1 MIRIALVE
9 DEDIYV
15 KQMQKYLEQ
24 YSRENGLKINLKVF
38 GDGEDIL
45 EYYTG
50 QYDIILLDIQM
61 QFMDGMTAAEK
72 IRELD
77 PKVILIFVTNMVQ
90 YAVQG
95 YSVDAMDY
103 ILKPVDYFM
112 LSQRLNKAVARLGQ
126 EEKHYISL
134 RTKAGICK
142 VALSDILYVE
152 SQKHQL
158 CYVTPQDKYISRGGI
173 SDCEEALKSYGFY
186 RVHKGYIVNMRR
198 VDRIEGDCCHIQGES
213 IIISR
218 EKKKGFMQEMLRYI
232 GDI

>member
-126 EEKHYISL
+126 EEKHYIS
-134 RTKAGICK
+134 A
-142 VALSDILYVE
+142 Y
-152 SQKHQL
+152 Q
-158 CYVTPQDKYISRGGI
+158 SRY
-173 SDCEEALKSYGFY
+173 L
-186 RVHKGYIVNMRR
+186 
-198 VDRIEGDCCHIQGES
+198 QGS
-213 IIISR
+213 SV
-218 EKKKGFMQEMLRYI
+218 
-232 GDI
+232 

>member
-9 DEDIYV
+9 DEAIYV
-15 KQMQKYLEQ
+15 NQMQEYLER
-24 YSRENGLKINLKVF
+24 YSRESGHKISLKVY

-50 QYDIILLDIQM
+50 EYDVILLDIQM
-61 QFMDGMTAAEK
+61 RFMDGMTAAEK

-77 PKVILIFVTNMVQ
+77 RKVILIFVTNMVQ
-90 YAVQG
+90 YAVRG

-112 LSQRLNKAVARLGQ
+112 FSQRLDKAV
-126 EEKHYISL
+126 EKLREKEDHYISL
-134 RTKAGICK
+134 RTKAGIRK
-142 VALSDILYVE
+142 VALSDILYIE
-152 SQKHQL
+152 SRKHQL
-158 CYVTPQDKYISRGGI
+158 CYVTAQGEYVMRSRI
-173 SDCEEALKSYGFY
+173 SDCEEALKKFGFY

-198 VDRIEGDCCHIQGES
+198 VDRIEGDCCHIHGEC
-213 IIISR
+213 IMISR
-218 EKKKGFMQEMLRYI
+218 EKKKEFMQEMLRYI

>member
-50 QYDIILLDIQM
+50 QYDIFLLDIQM

-126 EEKHYISL
+126 EEKH
-134 RTKAGICK
+134 
-142 VALSDILYVE
+142 
-152 SQKHQL
+152 
-158 CYVTPQDKYISRGGI
+158 
-173 SDCEEALKSYGFY
+173 
-186 RVHKGYIVNMRR
+186 
-198 VDRIEGDCCHIQGES
+198 
-213 IIISR
+213 
-218 EKKKGFMQEMLRYI
+218 
-232 GDI
+232 

>member
-1 MIRIALVE
+1 
-9 DEDIYV
+9 
-15 KQMQKYLEQ
+15 
-24 YSRENGLKINLKVF
+24 
-38 GDGEDIL
+38 
-45 EYYTG
+45 
-50 QYDIILLDIQM
+50 
-61 QFMDGMTAAEK
+61 
-72 IRELD
+72 
-77 PKVILIFVTNMVQ
+77 
-90 YAVQG
+90 
-95 YSVDAMDY
+95 MDY

-134 RTKAGICK
+134 RTKADICK

-158 CYVTPQDKYISRGGI
+158 CYVTPQDKYISRGRI